1 MVFLCYSRRYL
12 NRRNDANDCF
22 SDKLDDLVDFIFFA
36 AIRAELVWHIS
47 QAFEAGA
54 MPAEKGTLR
63 SLVVVVFFQTNV
75 ALAAIFFR
83 RV

>member
-1 MVFLCYSRRYL
+1 
-12 NRRNDANDCF
+12 
-22 SDKLDDLVDFIFFA
+22 VDFIFFA